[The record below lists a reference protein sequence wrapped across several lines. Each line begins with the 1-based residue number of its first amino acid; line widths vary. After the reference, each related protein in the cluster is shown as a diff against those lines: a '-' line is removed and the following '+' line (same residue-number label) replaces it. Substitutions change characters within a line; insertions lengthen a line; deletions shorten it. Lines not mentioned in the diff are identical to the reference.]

1 MATIQWYPGHIAS
14 AERQLK
20 KELARVDVIL
30 EVLDARIPQASQHPY
45 LPQWAPN
52 KPRLIVLNR
61 MDQVTTAQLEGWL
74 RAFPECEIF
83 PTNAQQGQGVAALKT
98 ALIAQGEALNARR
111 KQRGMQSRAVRA
123 AVLGFP
129 NVGKSA
135 LLNRLLNRKAVASA
149 NRPGVTR
156 QLRWVRIGGDLDMLD
171 APGILPPLM
180 NNQVAAVRLAICD
193 DIGAAAYVN
202 EHVAADLL
210 DLLAQLDAGRTY
222 LQRYGEVVREATDSE
237 AVLTTLA
244 AQQYHADRDR
254 AALAILNDYRKGYLG
269 ALGLE
274 NPPTPESDHY

>member
-30 EVLDARIPQASQHPY
+30 EVLDARIPQASQHPQ

-61 MDQVTTAQLEGWL
+61 MDQITPAQLEAWL
-74 RAFPECEIF
+74 QAFPDREVF

-98 ALIAQGEALNARR
+98 ALIAQGAALNARR
-111 KQRGMQSRAVRA
+111 QQRGMQARAVRA

-135 LLNRLLNRKAVASA
+135 LLNRLLNRRAVASA

-171 APGILPPLM
+171 APGILPPMM

-210 DLLAQLDAGRTY
+210 DLLAQLDPGRTY
-222 LQRYGEVVREATDSE
+222 LQRYGEAVTHAADSE

-244 AQQYHADRDR
+244 AQQYHDDRDR
-254 AALAILNDYRKGYLG
+254 AASAILNDYRKGYLG

-274 NPPTPESDHY
+274 NPPMPAAGHC